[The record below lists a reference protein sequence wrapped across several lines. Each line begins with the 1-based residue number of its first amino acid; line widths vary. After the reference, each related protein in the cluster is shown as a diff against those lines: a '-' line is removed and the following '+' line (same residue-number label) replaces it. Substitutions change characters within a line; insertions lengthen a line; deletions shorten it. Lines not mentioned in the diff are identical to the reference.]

1 MELVA
6 LEIFVEVSR
15 RLNFSDVARNRDIEP
30 SSVSRTISSL
40 ETELGERLFHRT
52 TRKLTLTEAGA
63 LYLAR
68 VEPLVAQLDDAKHEV
83 RATGRGPRGILR
95 LSASVAFGQAR
106 LVPLLA
112 AFCERYPDL
121 KLELLMDDANLD
133 LIDHGID
140 LAVRLAPGVD
150 ANVIVSKLMDTR
162 YHVVAAP
169 GWLDTRQLSS
179 PDELSEHRVL
189 RFTLPGYRD
198 RWLFRD
204 KSGEVTIVPVDGD
217 LLISSAIGLR
227 DAALAGLGPAL
238 LADWLIGP
246 ELRNGQLIDC
256 FPAYRV
262 TATEFDT
269 AAWLIYPSRSYLPGK
284 VRIMIDFLKEHIAR
298 A

>member
-15 RLNFSDVARNRDIEP
+15 RLSFSDVARNREIEP

-106 LVPLLA
+106 LVPLLS

-133 LIDHGID
+133 LVDHGID

-150 ANVIVSKLMDTR
+150 ANVIVRKLMETR

-169 GWLDTRQLSS
+169 GWLDARRLAS
-179 PDELSEHRVL
+179 PDELSQYRML

-217 LLISSAIGLR
+217 LLISNAIGLR

-246 ELRNGQLIDC
+246 ELRTGQLVDC
-256 FPAYRV
+256 FPDYRV

-284 VRIMIDFLKEHIAR
+284 VRIMIDFLQEHIGR

>member
-1 MELVA
+1 MELIA

-15 RLNFSDVARNRDIEP
+15 RLSFSDVARNREIEP

-68 VEPLVAQLDDAKHEV
+68 VEPLVAQLDNAKHEV

-95 LSASVAFGQAR
+95 LSASTAFGQAR

-133 LIDHGID
+133 LVDHGID

-150 ANVIVSKLMDTR
+150 ANVIVSKLMETR

-169 GWLDTRQLSS
+169 GWLDARRLTR
-179 PDELSEHRVL
+179 PDGLREQRVL

-204 KSGEVTIVPVDGD
+204 KSGEVIIVPVDGD

-227 DAALAGLGPAL
+227 DAAIAGLGPAL

-246 ELRNGQLIDC
+246 ELHNGQLVDC
-256 FPAYRV
+256 FPDYRV

-284 VRIMIDFLKEHIAR
+284 VRIMIDFLREHIPR